1 MGDERAPRT
10 DGSTDARV
18 IGELLRERA
27 RMHPEKGYLGCAE
40 TLLTFAEIDG
50 RSDRVAAG
58 LAERGVA
65 PGDRVAVISSN
76 RLEMLELFFACAKA
90 GAAMV
95 PLNVFLK
102 GDFLRYQLEDSQA
115 QTLVVDGP
123 GFESAEDLL
132 HLLPDLTRIVT
143 LDTPADTAGQVVR
156 YESLRMSAGPV
167 PEPDLDPASLMSILY
182 TSGTTGMPKGC
193 MLPHGWYMNGARVS
207 SEMVEYRTDD
217 ILFTALPL
225 FHAWAQGIVM
235 GALVHHLTAWVDPIF
250 SVTRLLD
257 RFLETDA
264 SVFTGVGA
272 MGMAMMGAPRSEN
285 DRKHRLRCA
294 LMIPFTPEQQEAFLD
309 RFGATVLSQL
319 YGQTEC
325 GAITYARLSERR
337 NLASIGRPAPYLDVR
352 LHDDDDREVTVGEI
366 GEIVVRP
373 KVPNAMYLGYWRKP
387 DATVDA
393 WRNLWHH
400 TGDYGRADTEGFITF
415 VDRKKDALRRR
426 GENVSSQ
433 ELERAIAGHPKLAEA
448 AVHAIPSPMTEDDI
462 KVCVVLASADE
473 PVTPDELFDFF
484 KQVLPYFAIP
494 RYVEILP
501 ELPKNAT
508 LRVMK
513 HLLRARGVTDRTWDL
528 AAMGFEVSREDRR

>member
-1 MGDERAPRT
+1 MGDEQAPRT

-27 RMHPEKGYLGCAE
+27 RMHPDKGYLGCAD
-40 TLLTFAEIDG
+40 TLLTYAEMDE

-123 GFESAEDLL
+123 GFESAEDPL
-132 HLLPDLTRIVT
+132 HLLPDLKRIIT
-143 LDTPADTAGQVVR
+143 LDTPADTAGEVVR
-156 YESLRMSAGPV
+156 YESLRLSAAPV
-167 PEPDLDPASLMSILY
+167 PEPDLHPSSLMSILY

-207 SEMVEYRTDD
+207 SEMVEYCTDD
-217 ILFTALPL
+217 VLFTALPL

-272 MGMAMMGAPRSEN
+272 MGMAMLGAPATEN
-285 DRKHRLRCA
+285 DKRHRLRVA
-294 LMIPFTPEQQEAFLD
+294 LMIPFTPEQQEAFLE

-337 NLASIGRPAPYLDVR
+337 NLGSIGRPAPYFDVR
-352 LHDDDDREVTVGEI
+352 LHDDDDDAVPVGEI

-373 KVPNAMYLGYWRKP
+373 KVANALYLGYWRKAE
-387 DATVDA
+387 ATIEA

-400 TGDYGRADTEGFITF
+400 TGDYGRADSDGFITF

-462 KVCVVLASADE
+462 KACIVLASADD

-513 HLLRARGVTDRTWDL
+513 HLLRERGVTDRTWDL
-528 AAMGFEVSREDRR
+528 EAMGFEVSRGERR